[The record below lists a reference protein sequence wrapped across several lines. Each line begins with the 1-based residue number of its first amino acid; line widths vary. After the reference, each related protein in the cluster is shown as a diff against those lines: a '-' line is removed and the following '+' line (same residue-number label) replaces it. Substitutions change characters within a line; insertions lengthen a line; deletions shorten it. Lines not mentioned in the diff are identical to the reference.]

1 MKMAKKTKKKV
12 KGKFRARMILF
23 VPVCLS
29 LVCFLG
35 IMIGKYWIDIVSK
48 YKENEELKEEL
59 VSLQEKEE
67 KLAVD
72 VVKLQ
77 DPEYIARYAREKFFY
92 SKEGEITLNLPE

>member
-1 MKMAKKTKKKV
+1 ML
-12 KGKFRARMILF
+12 IF

-29 LVCFLG
+29 LVLLLG
-35 IMIGKYWIDIVSK
+35 VMIGKYWVDIASK
-48 YKENEELKEEL
+48 YKENEELKEKL

>member
-1 MKMAKKTKKKV
+1 MAKKKAR
-12 KGKFRARMILF
+12 GKFRARMLLF
-23 VPVCLS
+23 VPVCLF
-29 LVCFLG
+29 LVCLLG
-35 IMIGKYWIDIVSK
+35 VTIGKYWVDIHQK
-48 YKENEELKEEL
+48 YKENEELKEKL
-59 VSLQEKEE
+59 VSLQEKEK